1 MKKIIILGPPGPF
14 LKRDYERFGIGFLK
28 KKFSVKFLDFTP
40 WLYPNLW
47 KECSGES
54 YKCEER
60 IVISC
65 KNDFLSFD
73 SGTDSIIVLDHLEK
87 NRKTNWA
94 RRQLRKRDSLFVA
107 FDVNLIPLDQI
118 SSTKFLKKFIDLI
131 TKPKKFFY
139 NFFKFFENKYYAL
152 KTIYLPDVLVLGGL
166 AAPRKSKVAN
176 KILAHSMDYDVYL
189 KLKNKPI
196 SSNNSYAVFL
206 DEDMITHPDNFIYN
220 LGSPVSEFQY
230 YSVLIKF
237 LKKFEIDTGL
247 QIKFAIHPKSRN
259 NNLHNLLK
267 GISFYR
273 ENTAEL
279 VKNSSVVLLHSSTSL
294 SYAIL
299 FKKPAIFLTSNE
311 LKNSWIGDRINNFS
325 KVINGQL
332 INMSNDLDKKLDA
345 QSFLKIDKSKY
356 KNYLDQYIKVPN
368 SPDIPLWEIV
378 TDFLKKKVPK
388 DIIKNL

>member
-1 MKKIIILGPPGPF
+1 MKKIIILGPPGSF

-28 KKFSVKFLDFTP
+28 KKFSVKFLNLTP

-47 KECSGES
+47 KECSSES
-54 YKCEER
+54 YKCEEH

-73 SGTDSIIVLDHLEK
+73 SDTDPIIVLDCLEK
-87 NRKTNWA
+87 NIKTNWA
-94 RRQLRKRDSLFVA
+94 RKQLKKRNSLFVG
-107 FDVNLIPLDQI
+107 FNVNLIPINIDQVSFI
-118 SSTKFLKKFIDLI
+118 RLLKKFIDLF

-139 NFFKFFENKYYAL
+139 NFFENKYYAL
-152 KTIYLPDVLVLGGL
+152 KKIYLPDVLVLGGL
-166 AAPRKSKVAN
+166 VASRKSKVAN
-176 KILAHSMDYDVYL
+176 KILAHSFDYDVYL

-206 DEDMITHPDNFIYN
+206 DEDMVKHPDNIIQN
-220 LGSPVSEFQY
+220 LGSPVNEFQY

-247 QIKFAIHPKSRN
+247 QIKFAIHPKSRS

-267 GISFYR
+267 GISLYK

-279 VKNSSVVLLHSSTSL
+279 VKNSSMVLLHSSTSL

-311 LKNSWIGDRINNFS
+311 LKKSWIGNRIDNFANI
-325 KVINGQL
+325 INGQL
-332 INMSNDLDKKLDA
+332 INMSNDLDKKLDT
-345 QSFLKIDKSKY
+345 QSLLKIDEGKY
-356 KNYLDQYIKVPN
+356 NNYLDQYLKVPD
-368 SPDIPLWEIV
+368 SLDIPLWEIV
-378 TDFLKKKVPK
+378 TDY
-388 DIIKNL
+388 IKHKQL